1 MGAYRATMMKTLLHA
16 RSRYIVFIVLG
27 LLAASI
33 GPWYLVPLLMFPLT
47 LFSHSIIL
55 LPVGLYIDLLY
66 GSPYVVFPYAL
77 SIAICFF
84 VLDMIIRPKIATW

>member
-1 MGAYRATMMKTLLHA
+1 MIDTLLH
-16 RSRYIVFIVLG
+16 SRIRYVVFIFAG

-33 GPWYLVPLLMFPLT
+33 GPWYVIPLLMFPLA

-55 LPVGLYIDLLY
+55 IPVGLYIDLLY

-77 SIAICFF
+77 SVALSFF
-84 VLDMIIRPKIATW
+84 VLDMIIRPKITTW